1 MHTCKPSFKDFRLT
15 LTLSHGF
22 SSVFPLRNS
31 PISKSVV
38 QSEKL
43 ERLKP
48 PKPVM
53 EVHPSAP
60 FIMNPLP

>member
-1 MHTCKPSFKDFRLT
+1 MIFKPILT
-15 LTLSHGF
+15 PSLGY

-31 PISKSVV
+31 PISKSAV

-43 ERLKP
+43 ERPEPL
-48 PKPVM
+48 KPVM

-60 FIMNPLP
+60 FITSPPL